1 MLRGFT
7 PQAALDAPRFCIA
20 SRNVETYALDSIAS
34 SSPSEV
40 HVEEGVPEETC
51 EKLRGNS
58 HTNPRLAS
66 PLTRLCIAMGH
77 DIRTAKSFGRG
88 MLGRGQIIQKLTDP
102 SGRLIWAAGSD
113 QRGDGQAVA
122 QI

>member
-1 MLRGFT
+1 
-7 PQAALDAPRFCIA
+7 
-20 SRNVETYALDSIAS
+20 
-34 SSPSEV
+34 
-40 HVEEGVPEETC
+40 
-51 EKLRGNS
+51 
-58 HTNPRLAS
+58 
-66 PLTRLCIAMGH
+66 MGH

-88 MLGRGQIIQKLTDP
+88 MLGRGQIIQKLADP